1 MNMKQAIQRF
11 GSAMLAPVLTF
22 AFFGL
27 VVGIT
32 IFLSNTDVFP
42 KAWLLADPGLPAGA
56 TNLTMYGQIL
66 FIIQEG
72 SWIVFRNLPLMFAIG
87 LPISLA
93 KKAQARAVFEAFV
106 LYMVFNY
113 FLSAMLQISGKL
125 AGTSWNILSFAPVD
139 GAKVA
144 IGAGTGNA
152 ILGGVA
158 TIDTSII
165 GALMVA
171 GLTVYLHNRYFDKK
185 LPEWLGI
192 FSGTVFII
200 TIGFFIL
207 MPIALA
213 TYFVW
218 PFIQQGISSLQGV
231 FKGSGVFGIW
241 LYTFLERILI
251 PTGLHHFIYSPF
263 IAGPAV
269 TAQGI
274 TADWALF
281 IQGNPIQLADG
292 TSMVL
297 NHSQPLSQAWW
308 GGFALHG
315 HSKVFGTPGIAAA
328 LVVTA
333 KKENRK
339 KVLGLVLAAT
349 LTAAVTGITE
359 PIEFTFLFVA
369 PFLFVIHS
377 VLAATLAAAEYLIGI
392 RGNMGGGLLDFI
404 FLNWLPLGKYY
415 GLTYVLQVAVG
426 LGFTAIYFFLFR
438 YFILKFDLPTPG
450 RTEEEAKL
458 ITKKDYQEAKNLNQ
472 QTGQKVEKSDFAVQA
487 EGFLAALGGAENIQD
502 VTSCATR
509 LRVSVNDE
517 TLVKENASFSE
528 FGAHGVVR
536 NGKAFQVIVGL
547 TVSNVRSEFEQLIE
561 EQK

>member
-1 MNMKQAIQRF
+1 MNIKQAIQRF

-42 KAWLLADPGLPAGA
+42 KEWLMSNPADKPGA
-56 TNLTMYGQIL
+56 TNLTLYGQIL

-125 AGTSWNILSFAPVD
+125 SGTSWNILSFAPVE
-139 GAKVA
+139 GAEVA

-152 ILGGVA
+152 ILGGIA

-171 GLTVYLHNRYFDKK
+171 GLTVYLHNRYFDYK

-192 FSGTVFII
+192 FSGTVFVI

-207 MPIALA
+207 IPIALA
-213 TYFVW
+213 TYIVW
-218 PFIQQGISSLQGV
+218 PFIQYVISSLQTV
-231 FKGSGVFGIW
+231 FQHSGVFGIW

-269 TAQGI
+269 TSQGI

-292 TSMVL
+292 SKMLLDTA
-297 NHSQPLSQAWW
+297 QPLSQAWW
-308 GGFALHG
+308 GGFSLHG

-369 PFLFVIHS
+369 PFLFVIHAI
-377 VLAATLAAAEYLIGI
+377 LAATLAATEYLVGI

-415 GLTYVLQVAVG
+415 ATTYVLQIGVG
-426 LGFTAIYFFLFR
+426 IGFTAIYFFLFR

-458 ITKKDYQEAKNLNQ
+458 LTKKDYREAKGLDPA
-472 QTGQKVEKSDFAVQA
+472 TGQKIEKSEFAIQA
-487 EGFLAALGGAENIQD
+487 EGFLVALGGAENIKD

-509 LRVSVNDE
+509 LRVSVYDDTRVQGNE
-517 TLVKENASFSE
+517 AFVE

-536 NGKAFQVIVGL
+536 NGQALQIIVGL
-547 TVSNVRSEFEQLIE
+547 TVSNVRSEFEQLVE
-561 EQK
+561 DYR